1 MAKKK
6 AMAKAA
12 KFTKEKKIVKNAIEI
27 KNLDAF
33 DEVARK
39 ISESTEHLNNVIEK
53 KKAREVSTNVIKKCT
68 DDDEI
73 KCCLECR
80 SLYFGG
86 RQMKRALR
94 KLQPRRLT
102 FDVYCKQ

>member
-12 KFTKEKKIVKNAIEI
+12 KITKEKKIVKNTIEI
-27 KNLDAF
+27 NNLDAF
-33 DEVARK
+33 DVVAEK
-39 ISESTEHLNNVIEK
+39 VSESTDHLNNVIEI
-53 KKAREVSTNVIKKCT
+53 KKALDVSTNVIKKYT
-68 DDDEI
+68 DEDEI

-86 RQMKRALR
+86 KQMKRALR
-94 KLQPRRLT
+94 KLQPRRLI

>member
-1 MAKKK
+1 MAKKM

-12 KFTKEKKIVKNAIEI
+12 KISKEKKIVKNAM
-27 KNLDAF
+27 KTNNFDAF
-33 DEVARK
+33 DVVAKK

-53 KKAREVSTNVIKKCT
+53 KKAVEVSTNVIKKCT

-80 SLYFGG
+80 SLYIGG

-94 KLQPRRLT
+94 KLQPRRLI
-102 FDVYCKQ
+102 FNVHCKQ